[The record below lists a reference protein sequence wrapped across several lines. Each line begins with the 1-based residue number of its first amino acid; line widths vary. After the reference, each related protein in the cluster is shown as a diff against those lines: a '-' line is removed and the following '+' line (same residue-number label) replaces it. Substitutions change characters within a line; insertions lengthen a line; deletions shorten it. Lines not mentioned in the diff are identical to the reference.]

1 MSDPAV
7 LFLDA
12 NILASP
18 VTRTLVIAGARVDGL
33 RAVWSPH
40 VEAEA
45 DRHTRGSST
54 PVTTLR
60 SDILGMELCPSSN
73 CTNGLVTSSGEDR
86 QVMADAIRAR
96 ARYLITTDVDDFA
109 FEDLAGY
116 EMSAVNHDYFMAL
129 RFSEFAYRGGVGL
142 LADVAKNATH
152 PRGRASDAGAS
163 PPPRD
168 DTVRRP
174 LRLHALARRLRP
186 AWPAVPRRR
195 MRALR
200 GVFAR
205 RGRPSAR
212 AVQVAL
218 SRVTAVG

>member
-1 MSDPAV
+1 MSEPAV

-33 RAVWSPH
+33 RTVWSPH

-60 SDILGMELCPSSN
+60 TDILGMELSPSSN

-116 EMSAVNHDYFMAL
+116 EMSAVNPDYFMAL

-142 LADVAKNATH
+142 LADVAKN
-152 PRGRASDAGAS
+152 
-163 PPPRD
+163 PPRTPADVHRMLGRRHPHATTRFADLYDSTPLSADSDQPGMLFRGVACVRCEALLD
-168 DTVRRP
+168 DGDG
-174 LRLHALARRLRP
+174 RRLGLCM
-186 AWPAVPRRR
+186 WH
-195 MRALR
+195 
-200 GVFAR
+200 
-205 RGRPSAR
+205 
-212 AVQVAL
+212 
-218 SRVTAVG
+218 